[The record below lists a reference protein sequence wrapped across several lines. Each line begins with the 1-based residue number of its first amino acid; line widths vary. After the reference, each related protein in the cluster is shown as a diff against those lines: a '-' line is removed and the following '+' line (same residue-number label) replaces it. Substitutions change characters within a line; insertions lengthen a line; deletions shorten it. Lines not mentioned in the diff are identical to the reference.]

1 MAFSSGRTEV
11 RLGTELMG
19 GLVGKGRG
27 RNQGKGGGACV
38 LSSEGRIGLSL

>member
-27 RNQGKGGGACV
+27 RNQGKGGGLVFCR
-38 LSSEGRIGLSL
+38 LRGE